1 MQHAQRGR
9 GRGRGIEGG
18 REGEWE
24 TERASDAS
32 IRVAT
37 AASAAPRIF
46 VVRRCRRPHTMVAC
60 LGNASHCQTVKC
72 PSQACFKGLAR
83 RASASRALAFRATGG
98 GGDAN
103 AAAALAAAEKRGRC
117 STRRRR
123 TCAGSS
129 TSTTPSAS
137 PGPTPAPGTV
147 VSCRPCSLSRLE
159 LGIPNLIL
167 GALDFNT
174 KAGAA
179 PPVWLAGRPAGRRS
193 KVETKQF

>member
-1 MQHAQRGR
+1 MGD
-9 GRGRGIEGG
+9 
-18 REGEWE
+18 GE
-24 TERASDAS
+24 SL
-32 IRVAT
+32 
-37 AASAAPRIF
+37 
-46 VVRRCRRPHTMVAC
+46 RRFHPSRHRRLRRPANFCREAMPSPTYDGHVSWDC
-60 LGNASHCQTVKC
+60 RTVEC
-72 PSQACFKGLAR
+72 QACFKGH
-83 RASASRALAFRATGG
+83 ASRPCVSRALAFRTTGG